1 MLEMVK
7 EAEYEL
13 LHYPKRSKLKRGMK
27 TLAGRKQEPADK
39 INWPNGLLAKSL
51 VDYYMQN
58 KNSEEAR
65 IIIKCLRKYYD
76 RWIKRVVRCIIWM
89 MHSAEWH

>member
-27 TLAGRKQEPADK
+27 TLAGRKQDR
-39 INWPNGLLAKSL
+39 KS
-51 VDYYMQN
+51 
-58 KNSEEAR
+58 
-65 IIIKCLRKYYD
+65 
-76 RWIKRVVRCIIWM
+76 VV
-89 MHSAEWH
+89 

>member
-27 TLAGRKQEPADK
+27 TLAGRKQEPAQDGFR
-39 INWPNGLLAKSL
+39 IFFRLSRHNVSGTEDSLA
-51 VDYYMQN
+51 
-58 KNSEEAR
+58 
-65 IIIKCLRKYYD
+65 
-76 RWIKRVVRCIIWM
+76 
-89 MHSAEWH
+89 